1 MRKPESAIYFY
12 TVPLCLCGYFNQFF
26 KSLNVKKNLSSAVA
40 YVALLLTLCSSSFAQ
55 LAKAPAYPLIAH
67 NPYFS
72 IWSFTDKLNES
83 STKHWTGKK
92 QPLIGLIKVDG
103 ASYNFLGLPEDP
115 EQTILPTGENHPYEC
130 KYTETDPGEHWMK
143 EGFDDAKWKTGKAP
157 FGTKDESPATIWSSR
172 QIWVRRTFE
181 LNDPITD
188 QLILQLRHDDD
199 ADVYI
204 NGDKAYSCAP
214 CYNGSYENFS
224 LSDAIKS
231 RLRKGRN
238 VLAFHCVNTGG
249 GAWIDAGLAQLAPP
263 VGITPAEQNAVRMT
277 ATQTSYEFTCGS
289 VSLELDFLSPLL
301 MDNLDLFSRPVSYIN
316 FKVKSIDGVT
326 HHVQLFFG
334 ASAMIATDNGGQP
347 VIAGVV
353 KNDYGLSILRAG
365 TQSQKVLQKKGDDVR
380 IDWGYLYLA
389 SATDKSVS
397 LNAVDVKSALQSFL
411 NDGNVQQSDK
421 SPSDEAKQIMLSATY
436 DLQASTNMNEK
447 KLMIAYD
454 DIYSIQ
460 YFGKNLQ
467 AWWKKDG
474 LTIEQLLNKA
484 SFDYPMIKTKCSA
497 FDKQLYSDAVS
508 SGGETYAK
516 LCVAAYRQSLAAH
529 QLVRGTNNEI
539 LFPQK
544 ENFSNGSIWTVDV
557 TYPSAPLTLS
567 YNPDLLKGM
576 LNGIFDYSESGKWKK
591 PFPAHDLGTY
601 PLANGQTYPEDM
613 PVEEAGNMI
622 ILTAAIAKAEGK
634 GDYAKLHWKTLS
646 QWVDFLVKDGIDP
659 ANQLCT
665 DDFAGHLARNANL
678 SVKAIA
684 GIGAYAQM
692 AESIG
697 ELATAA
703 KYKQMAQGFAFKW
716 QQLADAGDHYS
727 LTFDNKDSWSQKYNL
742 VWDKLLGL
750 GLFPQQV
757 YDKEV
762 KYYLTKQNA
771 FGLPLDSRKTYTKSD
786 WILWTSTLANN
797 QHDFEALIDPVYK
810 YINQTPTRVPLS
822 DWHETTDGT
831 QVGFQAR
838 SVVGGYFIKMLEWK
852 WKKR

>member
-1 MRKPESAIYFY
+1 MNPGHYGCNHDFIIFSKI
-12 TVPLCLCGYFNQFF
+12 FNLKK
-26 KSLNVKKNLSSAVA
+26 KSLHLIF
-40 YVALLLTLCSSSFAQ
+40 YALFSILFFTNTSGQ
-55 LAKAPAYPLIAH
+55 LAKAPAYPLVTH
-67 NPYFS
+67 DPYFS

-83 STKHWTGKK
+83 ATKHWTGKK
-92 QPLIGLIKVDG
+92 QPLTGLIKVDG
-103 ASYNFLGLPEDP
+103 ASYNFLGLPEFP

-130 KYTETDPGEHWMK
+130 KYTESSPGDNWMK
-143 EGFDDAKWKTGKAP
+143 EGFDDGKWKTARAP
-157 FGTKDESPATIWSSR
+157 FGTKDALPATEWSSK
-172 QIWVRRTFE
+172 QIWVRRSFE
-181 LNDPITD
+181 LIDTITD

-199 ADVYI
+199 VEVYI
-204 NGDKAYSCAP
+204 NGDKAYSCSP

-224 LSDAIKS
+224 LSSSIKN
-231 RLRKGRN
+231 RLRKGKN

-277 ATQTSYEFTCGS
+277 ATQTSYEFTCGP
-289 VSLELDFLSPLL
+289 VTLELNFLSPLL
-301 MDNLDLFSRPVSYIN
+301 MDNLDLFSRPVSYVS
-316 FKVKSIDGVT
+316 FKIQSMDGGT

-347 VIAGVV
+347 VNASVV
-353 KNDYGLSILRAG
+353 KNDYGLSIVKVGSQA
-365 TQSQKVLQKKGDDVR
+365 QKVLQKKGDDVR

-389 SATDKSVS
+389 SQADKTVI
-397 LNAVDVKSALQSFL
+397 LNAVDVKSALESFL
-411 NDGNVQQSDK
+411 SDGTDHEENK
-421 SPSDEAKQIMLSATY
+421 IAGNEAKQVMLSAKF
-436 DLQASTNMNEK
+436 DLQASTNIIEK
-447 KLMIAYD
+447 KLMIGYD

-460 YFGKNLQ
+460 YFNKNLQ
-467 AWWKKDG
+467 AWWKRDG
-474 LTIEQLLNKA
+474 MTMEQLISKA
-484 SFDYPMIKTKCSA
+484 SFDFPVIRAKCNA
-497 FDKQLYSDAVS
+497 FDKQLYGDAVS
-508 SGGETYAK
+508 AGGETYGK

-529 QLVRGTNNEI
+529 QLVRGANNEI

-557 TYPSAPLTLS
+557 TYPSAPLTLL

-576 LNGIFDYSESGKWKK
+576 LNSIFDYSESGKWKK
-591 PFPAHDLGTY
+591 LFPAHDLGTY
-601 PLANGQTYPEDM
+601 PIANGQTYPEDM

-634 GDYAKLHWKTLS
+634 ADYAKLHWKTLS
-646 QWVDFLVKDGIDP
+646 QWVDFLVTDGVDP

-678 SVKAIA
+678 SVKAIV

-692 AESIG
+692 AESLG
-697 ELATAA
+697 EFATASR
-703 KYKQMAQGFAFKW
+703 YKQMAQGFAFKW

-727 LTFDNKDSWSQKYNL
+727 LTFDNKNSWSQKYNL

-762 KYYLTKQNA
+762 KYYLTKQNPY
-771 FGLPLDSRKTYTKSD
+771 GLPLDSRKTYTKSD
-786 WILWTSTLANN
+786 WILWTSTLASN
-797 QHDFEALIDPVYK
+797 QRDFEALIDPVYK
-810 YINQTPTRVPLS
+810 FESQTPTRVPLS
-822 DWHETTDGT
+822 DWHETTDGK

-838 SVVGGYFIKMLEWK
+838 SVVGGYFIKLLQWK
-852 WKKR
+852 WKNRADKK